1 MVLFPSAFTWVLRIE
16 LRSPRLQGKLL
27 SLLNH
32 LANPQK
38 KKIGIFIVINRVLVL
53 DVWDQK
59 VKT

>member
-16 LRSPRLQGKLL
+16 LRSPCLQGKLL

-38 KKIGIFIVINRVLVL
+38 KNGIFIVINRVLVL